1 MESKKHCDKIILS
14 FSNKVSYSI
23 EKALEH
29 FTELV
34 LFRFWIKDY
43 LLKKILSY
51 LT

>member
-23 EKALEH
+23 EKALE
-29 FTELV
+29 LM